1 MAQQEKSALLETPE
15 QKDPKYSTTDTEY
28 YGRVLSRLLN
38 AKINRDKIHPE
49 FNNQTY
55 AAWFDN
61 NERLAN
67 TVIVRDK
74 TNRDFAVNTGTVEQ
88 KLYAIVA
95 EVNRLNLTGQVRAFD
110 VNSEELQE
118 LGTAFTDVCDKTAE
132 IEGDEE
138 NKLIRQVELLKQG
151 TVFVQDNWVKEYK
164 PNKVVDSKFK
174 GSISSATWT
183 TKLEKVFDGPKR
195 QILYGK
201 GVYLG
206 NIREFDMKKQPFVFT
221 HKVTSWQEAASRYGM
236 KDAEGKAVW
245 ERWEAVPRDRV
256 FLVTQDNISTYT
268 SVGGGFAL
276 TDLMVDQ
283 VEEIH
288 YQDYFNNEYQ
298 ILLNG
303 IAMLPVGFPLSAI
316 TPNGEYNIE
325 KQVLQVINPF
335 FAYGRSFVVK
345 TQALADLLDE
355 VFRLLVLKT
364 RKSIHPPYANIS
376 GKVISERSLMPG
388 AITMGLDPQSLVPIG
403 KEGEGAT
410 SSEYQMLKELRDA
423 IDRATVSPQQ
433 SGMQG
438 KSGTTAYEVQ
448 LLQQQAQKIIA
459 LTLFACSMMEKK
471 LTWLR
476 LMHCLAYYFEPIGTK
491 WDEARQDFVNVY
503 RQTSTRTS
511 LSNRGS
517 GTRMIIPIDSKEGV
531 TSDDVYKSEE
541 YHGIDAPSQDEE
553 GKLVPSYSRKDLGME
568 PIEKIYLDVGMLNNC
583 KYLFHIEVEPKPKDT
598 SNNAKLM
605 FREELAD
612 IQAMVNLG
620 STPNVEELENTY
632 SLVWNRKKGK
642 MFGKAEPVPRPDIPA
657 GGTQQVMPQASGA
670 SSIPQES

>member
-1 MAQQEKSALLETPE
+1 MDKEKSALLEAPI
-15 QKDPKYSTTDTEY
+15 QKDPVYTTDESRY
-28 YGRVLSRLLN
+28 MGKVLQRLLN
-38 AKINRDKIHPE
+38 AKINRDKLHPE

-55 AAWFDN
+55 SMWFDN

-74 TNRDFAVNTGTVEQ
+74 TNKDFAVNTGTVEQ

-95 EVNRLNLTGQVRAFD
+95 EVNRLNLSGQVRAFD
-110 VNSEELQE
+110 QGSEELQE
-118 LGTAFTDVCDKTAE
+118 LGTSLTDICDKTAE

-151 TVFVQDNWVKEYK
+151 TVFIQDNWVKEYK
-164 PNKVVDSKFK
+164 PTKIVDSKFK
-174 GSISSATWT
+174 GSINSATWT

-206 NIREFDMKKQPFVFT
+206 NIREFQIKPQPYIFT
-221 HKVTSWQEAASRYGM
+221 HKITSYQEAESRYGM
-236 KDAEGKAVW
+236 KDKDGKLVW
-245 ERWEAVPRDRV
+245 DRWEAVPRSRV
-256 FLVTQDNISTYT
+256 FLVNSDNISSYT
-268 SVGGGFAL
+268 QVENGFAL
-276 TDLMVDQ
+276 TDLTIDQ

-288 YQDYFNNEYQ
+288 YQDRFNNEYQ
-298 ILLNG
+298 IFLNG

-316 TPNGEYNIE
+316 TPDGEYNIE

-388 AITMGLDPQSLVPIG
+388 AITMNIDPQSLVPIG

-410 SSEYQMLKELRDA
+410 TSEYQMLKELRDA
-423 IDRATVSPQQ
+423 IDRATVSPQT
-433 SGMQG
+433 SGQQG
-438 KSGTTAYEVQ
+438 KSGTTAFEVQ

-459 LTLFACSMMEKK
+459 LVLFSCSMMEKK

-476 LMHCLAYYFEPIGTK
+476 LIHNLAYYFEPVGTK
-491 WDEARQDFVNVY
+491 WDDTRSEFVNVY
-503 RQTSTRTS
+503 RSTSTKTN
-511 LSNRGS
+511 LSGRGR
-517 GTRMIIPIDSKEGV
+517 GTRMIIPIDSKEGI
-531 TSDDVYKSEE
+531 SGKDVYDSEE
-541 YHGIDAPSQDEE
+541 YHGVQAPGNGDQARSYTREE
-553 GKLVPSYSRKDLGME
+553 LGME
-568 PIEKIYLDVGMLNNC
+568 PVEKIFLDVTMLRNC
-583 KYLFHIEVEPKPKDT
+583 KYMFHIEVEPKPKDT
-598 SNNAKLM
+598 SNNQKLM

-620 STPNVEELENTY
+620 SKPNVEELENTY
-632 SLVWNRKKGK
+632 ALIWDRQKDKLFSKPG
-642 MFGKAEPVPRPDIPA
+642 PVPAPNVPA
-657 GGTQQVMPQASGA
+657 GGQQTVLPQASGQ
-670 SSIPQES
+670 SSVAQPS